1 MSQKKAKSDL
11 LVQGGLLAMA
21 GIITRLIGLVYR
33 IILTRIV
40 GTEGMGYYNTAYE
53 IYNLALLVS
62 TYSIPVAVSKLV
74 ADRDSKGQ
82 YINSNKL
89 FRVGMLVSSSL
100 GFAASFLLL
109 VFSNQLA
116 GFMKWPSAAI
126 PLRVLAPTIFVFS
139 LMGIIRGFFQGKKTM
154 APTAFSQIIE
164 QIFNAIFSVLAAIL
178 FIKANKDSA
187 DVAAYGAAGGTF
199 GTLSGAIMGLLFL
212 VFVYRINSYYF
223 LKKSLK
229 DHSGVVE
236 SDSAIAKAILF
247 TMLPIILSQ
256 TVYQI
261 SGILDNYIFSK
272 IMFEKG
278 MTESVKSVLYEAYSN
293 KYKWLYN
300 LPVAIASSFG
310 VTIVPI
316 LSAGYAKKDDN
327 FVREKC
333 HSAIK
338 VNMII
343 AIPSAVGLGVLA
355 RPILQLLF
363 HKTADE
369 LSPRLM
375 QLGCVAVVFFALS
388 TLTNGILQGVN
399 RLKLPILHAA
409 ISLAV
414 HIPLLILLIG
424 PLDMGVY
431 GMVIGNC
438 TYGLLVCILN
448 WNSMRTELGYIQELR
463 TTFFIPL
470 IASAGMGALAWV
482 VYSLLFALVKSN
494 LIPAIVAL
502 VVAVVSYFVF
512 LLLLKGVTKEEL
524 DEFPLGGR
532 VYKVAVKLRLMK

>member
-1 MSQKKAKSDL
+1 MSQKKSKNDL
-11 LVQGGLLAMA
+11 LMQGGLLASA
-21 GIITRLIGLVYR
+21 GIITRLIGLIYR
-33 IILTRIV
+33 IVLTRVV

-62 TYSIPVAVSKLV
+62 TYSIPVAISKLV

-89 FRVGMLVSSSL
+89 FRVGLLVSSSI

-164 QIFNAIFSVLAAIL
+164 QIFNAIFSVVAAIL
-178 FIKANKDSA
+178 FIKANKDSL
-187 DVAAYGAAGGTF
+187 DVAAYGAAGGTA
-199 GTLSGAIMGLLFL
+199 GTLIGAVMGLLFL

-229 DHSGVVE
+229 DHSGVIE
-236 SDSAIAKAILF
+236 ADSAIAKAIIM

-261 SGILDNYIFSK
+261 SGILDNFIFSK
-272 IMFEKG
+272 MMFDKG

-316 LSAGYAKKDDN
+316 LSSGYARKDSD

-338 VNMII
+338 INMIV
-343 AIPSAVGLGVLA
+343 AIPSAIGLGVLA

-399 RLKLPILHAA
+399 RLRLPIIHAA
-409 ISLAV
+409 VSLAV
-414 HIPLLILLIG
+414 HIPLLIIMIG
-424 PLDMGVY
+424 PMNLGVY

-438 TYGLLVCILN
+438 TYGLMVCILN
-448 WNSMRTELGYIQELR
+448 WNSMRKELGYVQELK
-463 TTFFIPL
+463 TTFLIPFIS
-470 IASAGMGALAWV
+470 AAGMGGIAWI
-482 VYSLLFALVKSN
+482 VYSLLFAVLKNNTV
-494 LIPAIVAL
+494 PAVIAIIF
-502 VVAVVSYFVF
+502 AVISYFVF
-512 LLLLKGVTKEEL
+512 LLIFKGVNEEEL
-524 DEFPLGGR
+524 KEMPFGGR
-532 VYKVAVKLRLMK
+532 LAKAAKKLKLMK